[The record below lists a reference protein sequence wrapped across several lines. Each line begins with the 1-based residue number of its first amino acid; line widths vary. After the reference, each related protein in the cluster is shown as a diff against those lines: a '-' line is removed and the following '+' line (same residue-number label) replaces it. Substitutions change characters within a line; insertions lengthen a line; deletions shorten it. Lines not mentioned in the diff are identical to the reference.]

1 MSCSNP
7 VRSKDGYLL
16 LELLLAMAI
25 FGIASALVFRI
36 IQTATKTT
44 LETQLI
50 QVRTEKI
57 DGIDQTLRSAL
68 TGLPATALF
77 LTVKRGNDLELGFT
91 NAAFQFS
98 WQPGGVA
105 FGALLIGAVQ
115 QGDGRYA
122 LRVAQ
127 IANPDPNLSLPEL
140 AQGKDLVWT
149 TIGADLDRLSWRFFD
164 GRSNKWLTEWTDS
177 LVKPELIEV
186 MFQASGDP
194 QVRRAVYHWAVG
206 KAGP

>member
-1 MSCSNP
+1 MTCSNA
-7 VRSKDGYLL
+7 VRSKRGYLL

-25 FGIASALVFRI
+25 FGIASALIFRI

-44 LETQLI
+44 QETQLI

-57 DGIDQTLRSAL
+57 DGIDQTLRSAF
-68 TGLPATALF
+68 TGMPATAEF
-77 LTVKRGNDLELGFT
+77 VTIKKGSDLLLGFA

-98 WQPGGVA
+98 WQPGEVA

-115 QGDGRYA
+115 QGDGRYE

-127 IANPDPNLSLPEL
+127 IANPDSNLDLPEL

-149 TIGADLDRLSWRFFD
+149 TIAADLDRLSWRFFD
-164 GRSNKWLTEWTDS
+164 GQNKKWVTDWNDA

-186 MFQASGDP
+186 TFQASGDP
-194 QVRRAVYHWAVG
+194 QIRRVVYHWAVG
-206 KAGP
+206 RTGP